1 MKKVICAFVL
11 LFAVA
16 RLSAA
21 TIIIEG
27 KYQNRNLFVQ
37 NFMGNNG
44 VGFCAQE
51 VKVNGQITTDETNSS
66 AFEID
71 LSSHKL
77 NFGDPVI
84 VEIVHKDGCTPK
96 VLNVDDLKPKPTFE
110 MQVMNMNDDGLF
122 KWTTKN
128 ETGSLPFIIETFKWN
143 KWIPVGEV
151 SGKGTPQ
158 LNEYAFKLVLHSG
171 ENKFRIKQKGAAGAT
186 RYSKEITVTS
196 KVSKPSFAVSKSKSI
211 DFTSETAYEVY
222 DAYGLVVKKGFGKII
237 NTENLKKGQYYL
249 CYDNQVAEFN
259 R

>member
-1 MKKVICAFVL
+1 MKKIICTL
-11 LFAVA
+11 LVMFSVA
-16 RLSAA
+16 EISAA

-37 NFMGNNG
+37 NFIGNNG

-71 LSSHKL
+71 LASHKL
-77 NFGDPVI
+77 KFGDPVVI
-84 VEIVHKDGCTPK
+84 EIVHKDGCTPK

-110 MQVMNMNDDGLF
+110 MQVMNINEDGLF
-122 KWTTKN
+122 KWSTKS
-128 ETGSLPFIIETFKWN
+128 ETGSLPFVIETFKWN

-151 SGKGTPQ
+151 SGKGTPD

-171 ENKFRIKQKGAAGAT
+171 ENKFRVKQKGAAGAV
-186 RYSKEITVTS
+186 RYSKEITVSS
-196 KVSKPSFAVSKSKSI
+196 KVSKPSFAVSKNKAI

-222 DAYGLVVKKGFGKII
+222 DAYGMVVKKGFGKNI